1 MFKMYKTNMK
11 TNVTEETKEF
21 RRGNW
26 INVVSPSDEEIK
38 TNM

>member
-1 MFKMYKTNMK
+1 MFKMYKTNME

-21 RRGNW
+21 SRGNW

-38 TNM
+38 NNM